1 MIFLELICKVNM
13 DARGFEHYNN
23 QNNVFPTHGVQPYN
37 LFPPA
42 FFFFFFLKRSI
53 KSNCCQ
59 KQHFWIPVV
68 IMIFKMYTLT
78 YVRHSNLEFGTK

>member
-42 FFFFFFLKRSI
+42 FLK
-53 KSNCCQ
+53 KKKDQ
-59 KQHFWIPVV
+59 
-68 IMIFKMYTLT
+68 
-78 YVRHSNLEFGTK
+78 